1 MLQYRGMPGTGN
13 WSHWDGEKGEG
24 RGREDKRFSERKL
37 GKGIT
42 FEM

>member
-1 MLQYRGMPGTGN
+1 MAKKRKTLPKEIKGLLEQGEMEGYRG
-13 WSHWDGEKGEG
+13 
-24 RGREDKRFSERKL
+24 FSQRKL

>member
-1 MLQYRGMPGTGN
+1 MPQYRGIPGQEARVGGLQTRA
-13 WSHWDGEKGEG
+13 G
-24 RGREDKRFSERKL
+24 RGDRGLSERKL

>member
-1 MLQYRGMPGTGN
+1 MPGSGIEV
-13 WSHWDGEKGEG
+13 DGLGEQW
-24 RGREDKRFSERKL
+24 GRERIGDFLEWKL

>member
-1 MLQYRGMPGTGN
+1 MLQYRGMPGWEWEWVG
-13 WSHWDGEKGEG
+13 WGVEEG
-24 RGREDKRFSERKL
+24 RGDRGFSERKL

>member
-1 MLQYRGMPGTGN
+1 MSQYRGMPGSGKGSG
-13 WSHWDGEKGEG
+13 WVLEQGEWGG
-24 RGREDKRFSERKL
+24 DRGFSERKL